1 MTTTKP
7 PAILHNP
14 FTFPQHEKDTDRRR
28 SDPIVMPF
36 RNADGDTMPPPR
48 KIRRLSGNDVGRYT
62 PAVLKSSAATVQ
74 GRGRDNG
81 DNTKQRTPTPMS
93 LKKVADKEKE
103 KEKENLST
111 DSSGSKSGQRQLQ
124 DYSTF
129 KGRGRYAKDLES

>member
-7 PAILHNP
+7 PAMLHNP

-36 RNADGDTMPPPR
+36 RNADGDTMPSPQ
-48 KIRRLSGNDVGRYT
+48 KIRRLSGDGVGRYT

-74 GRGRDNG
+74 GRGRDNE
-81 DNTKQRTPTPMS
+81 DNKKQRMPKPMS
-93 LKKVADKEKE
+93 LKKVADKE